1 MAVPRSAHLSEYD
14 VPSVAEPVID
24 SWDWILRAAIVAG
37 LIITLS
43 SIAGDMFRP
52 LLHRVDRG
60 GWMTLLQHPSM
71 LWMTMGILLLSFRT
85 LLWFRYRPFATATP
99 HEAPAL
105 TVVIPAYNEGP
116 MVAQTI
122 DSVAAAIYPRERLK
136 ILVID
141 DGSRDDTWWHIQQ
154 AAARHPHLVTALQFA
169 ENRGKRAALAAGF
182 HRAHG
187 DIVITIDSD
196 CIIERGTLLAMTG
209 PFRSPRVG
217 AVAGKVLVHNRYEGF
232 IPRLLHVR
240 FLLSFDFLRA
250 AESAYGTV
258 YCTPGALSAYRLSVV
273 REVLDRW
280 LNQTFLGVRAT
291 YGEDRALT
299 NFILERGF
307 DSVYQRTGV
316 VRTVVPN
323 TYGKLCKMFLRWD
336 RSYIR
341 EDLHFLR
348 ILWKRPWKARLIS
361 LVDRIIT
368 NLHYPVAYV
377 ALGMLFRLSFGHP
390 VIILHMLLAIG
401 LASLFYTLYY
411 LRSERSLDFLY
422 GVLYAYF
429 SLFALSWIFP
439 YAALT
444 LRARA
449 WMTR

>member
-1 MAVPRSAHLSEYD
+1 MAIPKSTPVAEYD
-14 VPSVAEPVID
+14 VPSITRLAEDP
-24 SWDWILRAAIVAG
+24 WDWVLRAAIIAGLVIIFFSVAG
-37 LIITLS
+37 H
-43 SIAGDMFRP
+43 MFRP
-52 LLHRVDRG
+52 LWHQVDRN

-85 LLWFRYRPFATATP
+85 LLWFRYRPFTATAP
-99 HEAPAL
+99 DKAPAL

-116 MVAQTI
+116 MVGKTI
-122 DSVAAAIYPRERLK
+122 DSVATARYPSERLE

-141 DGSRDDTWWHIQQ
+141 DGSRDDTWQHIQR
-154 AAARHPHLVTALQFA
+154 AAARHPCLVTTLQFA

-182 HRAHG
+182 HRAKG

-196 CIIERGTLLAMTG
+196 CVIERSTLLAMTG

-217 AVAGKVLVHNRYEGF
+217 AVAGKVLVHNRHDGF
-232 IPRLLHVR
+232 IPRFLHVR

-299 NFILERGF
+299 NFILEHGF

-316 VRTVVPN
+316 VYTLVPN

-341 EDLHFLR
+341 EDLRFLR
-348 ILWKRPWKARLIS
+348 ILWSRPWKARLIS

-368 NLHYPVAYV
+368 NLHYPVAYAAMGMFLSQSLGRPV
-377 ALGMLFRLSFGHP
+377 A
-390 VIILHMLLAIG
+390 ILRMLLAIG
-401 LASLFYTLYY
+401 LASLFYTLYC
-411 LRSERSLDFLY
+411 LRSERSLNFIY